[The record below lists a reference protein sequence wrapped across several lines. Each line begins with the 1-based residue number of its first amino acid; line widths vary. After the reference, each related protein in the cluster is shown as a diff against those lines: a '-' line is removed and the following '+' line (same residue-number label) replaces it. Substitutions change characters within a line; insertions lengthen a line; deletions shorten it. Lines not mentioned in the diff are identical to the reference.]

1 MKHPIYI
8 LLAVALVVTA
18 CSSKKKNPAFYG
30 SSETESDS
38 IYEGGIDGYDS
49 CYEYEGETISVPFTE
64 QDGIKLI
71 PVSVNGM
78 SLKMVFDTGSTFTQ
92 ISIAEA
98 KYLYDKGC
106 LTEDDFVDYAKGQL
120 ADGSI
125 VENMVVRLK
134 EVIIDEK
141 ITFNDVLATV
151 SDNNEAPL
159 MLGNEI
165 LDRTASV
172 EVDNESQVIN
182 FKLK

>member
-1 MKHPIYI
+1 
-8 LLAVALVVTA
+8 
-18 CSSKKKNPAFYG
+18 
-30 SSETESDS
+30 
-38 IYEGGIDGYDS
+38 
-49 CYEYEGETISVPFTE
+49 
-64 QDGIKLI
+64 IKLI

-98 KYLYDKGC
+98 KYLYDKGY
-106 LTEDDFVDYAKGQL
+106 LTEDDFVDYSKGRL

-125 VENMVVRLK
+125 VEDMVVRLR

-151 SDNNEAPL
+151 SDNNDAPL

-172 EVDNESQVIN
+172 EVDNENRVIN